1 MGMGFTG
8 RNVSVMF
15 QTTTQGYRVGVLKQ
29 FGSTFTDTL
38 MILMVKYHLTS
49 NAQLAYL
56 NYLECEFL
64 MPSNGA
70 IALNNMAQH
79 KRI

>member
-1 MGMGFTG
+1 MEMGFMG
-8 RNVSVMF
+8 VNVSVMF
-15 QTTTQGYRVGVLKQ
+15 QTTTRGYRVGVLKL
-29 FGSTFTDTL
+29 FGSAFTGTL
-38 MILMVKYHLTS
+38 MILTVKYHLTS

-70 IALNNMAQH
+70 VMEPLH
-79 KRI
+79 